1 MLTRSCL
8 PSTPIMAQVQAP
20 TWATV
25 AASKVPPSS
34 CLGQILS
41 SPLGPSRASYPP
53 QGTSP
58 DGRVL
63 PSGSST
69 PHGSQLLTGPQ
80 SSLLSLTS
88 RSQSP
93 SLLDKSMRGETL
105 LSTHPAWSYARGYPW
120 AWAGYTAG
128 STAPKAQPPLPGMAL
143 WGWDLQ
149 WVSWG
154 NRKTVRGL

>member
-93 SLLDKSMRGETL
+93 SLLDKSMRGRPCCPPTRPGAMPGA
-105 LSTHPAWSYARGYPW
+105 THGPGQVTQLGLRPPKPSRPCLAWPSG
-120 AWAGYTAG
+120 GGTSSG
-128 STAPKAQPPLPGMAL
+128 SPG
-143 WGWDLQ
+143 GTGKQ
-149 WVSWG
+149 
-154 NRKTVRGL
+154 